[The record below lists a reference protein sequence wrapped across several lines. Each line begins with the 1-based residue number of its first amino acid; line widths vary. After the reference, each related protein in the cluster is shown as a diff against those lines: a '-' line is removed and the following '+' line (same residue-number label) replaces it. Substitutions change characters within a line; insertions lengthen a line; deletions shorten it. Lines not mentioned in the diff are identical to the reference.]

1 MKNAYLVLALLAAPA
16 CGKHNETDVLV
27 HEVTAIAKHNAPQLE
42 ALDKRVQAIF
52 QRGATIPATTPGIE
66 SVGTKLTEARDLI
79 VNLRGQVSPAADGKS
94 AVEKQAAEAAKN
106 RRINDLEKLVHD
118 TEASLERNITII
130 NDNLQSVES
139 WIAYYDR
146 KGLATPGAAGGTP
159 PATSPQPPTTAPTPD
174 PAPPAPVAPAP
185 TPPQAVG
192 RPGGATGTGAMPQP
206 PTAPAHP

>member
-27 HEVTAIAKHNAPQLE
+27 HEVTAIAKHSAPQLE

-66 SVGTKLTEARDLI
+66 AVGTKLTEARDLI

-94 AVEKQAAEAAKN
+94 AVEKQAIDAAKN
-106 RRINDLEKLVHD
+106 RRINDLTKLVHD
-118 TEASLERNITII
+118 TEASIERGITII
-130 NDNLQSVES
+130 NDDLQSVES

-146 KGLATPGAAGGTP
+146 KALATGGGGAP
-159 PATSPQPPTTAPTPD
+159 PAPQPQPPTPTPTPD
-174 PAPPAPVAPAP
+174 PAAPPAAPAPVA
-185 TPPQAVG
+185 
-192 RPGGATGTGAMPQP
+192 